1 MSRGR
6 KKTKNYGVIGG
17 LRVSKHA
24 HERMN
29 SRDISIKEVKNTL
42 GSGQH
47 TKAEGNRTY
56 VRSKNGVLVV
66 VDYEEHEII
75 TVVREVTKGEAISLL
90 RSELKKFLNS
100 DVLNK
105 KDDHQENSQEEIIE
119 NANEKATIKQ
129 DNDEISLEDYL
140 NGNFFKE

>member
-6 KKTKNYGVIGG
+6 KKNNNYGVIGG

-24 HERMN
+24 HERMK
-29 SRDISIKEVKNTL
+29 SRNISIKEVKNTL
-42 GSGQH
+42 GRGQH
-47 TKAEGNRTY
+47 NSAEGNRTY
-56 VRSKNGVLVV
+56 IRSKDGVLVV
-66 VDYEEHEII
+66 VDFEEQEII
-75 TVVREVTKGEAISLL
+75 TVVREITKEEAISLL
-90 RSELKKFLNS
+90 RSELKKFLKS

-105 KDDHQENSQEEIIE
+105 KDKNLLGNKEEVT
-119 NANEKATIKQ
+119 NGSKEKPTQNQ